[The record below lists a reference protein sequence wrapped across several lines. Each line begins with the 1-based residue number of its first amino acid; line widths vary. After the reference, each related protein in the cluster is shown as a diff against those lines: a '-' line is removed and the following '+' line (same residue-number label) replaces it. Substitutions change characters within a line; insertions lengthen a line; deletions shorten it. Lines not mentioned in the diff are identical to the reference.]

1 MDIAMKIK
9 KIRKLYSGV
18 IKPVDIIAGVI
29 ILSFCFFTMY
39 YADITVTC
47 QFGITFLD
55 SLFDGKILSFYAN
68 ALAAGIAPEGAVYD
82 IGTYVVFGIWGI
94 PIWLLQKTVGIS
106 VLSVG
111 SLLWFKF
118 LLVIF
123 LFGTVYFMVKIALQL
138 GFSDHESAAIS
149 IIYILSSTV
158 IMPVFVVAQYDI
170 LALFFLLLGIYCYLD
185 RKEKQFFIWI
195 AVSMTIKP
203 LTGLVLLLMI
213 LLFEKRIVYIIVDL
227 IKGSSLM
234 LLCKAVYSF
243 SPAYRESCSG
253 FLQKKIVNM
262 FSSSIAGSYSD
273 ISVFVVG
280 LVIIYIVAYFYDNSL
295 VFIKKSKIAM
305 VLCFCI
311 WALFCAVGSMTA
323 YWTIYMAPFAVLTIF
338 MNKKYIDKML
348 VLDIL
353 SNIMLTFLLINS
365 YSWVYGGDKTF
376 SYLILKKFCGKVLTG
391 NQGTTVA
398 GVLRRILPAGWYF
411 AAAAGIMVACM
422 IMIVYYSFKGIAE
435 ENQVSLE
442 QAQVYRWHFRGRIFL
457 YYIWAGLNLGALI
470 LTVTGH

>member
-55 SLFDGKILSFYAN
+55 SLFDGKGLGFYAN

-94 PIWLLQKTVGIS
+94 PIWLLKETVGVS

-123 LFGTVYFMVKIALQL
+123 LFGTVYFVVKIALQL
-138 GFSDHESAAIS
+138 GFSHHESAAIS

-158 IMPVFVVAQYDI
+158 VMPVFVVAQYDV
-170 LALFFLLLGIYCYLD
+170 LALFFLLLGINCYLD

-203 LTGLVLLLMI
+203 LTGLILLLLI

-253 FLQKKIVNM
+253 FLQKNIVNM

-280 LVIIYIVAYFYDNSL
+280 LVIIYIAAYFYDDSL
-295 VFIKKSKIAM
+295 DFIKKAKIAM

-311 WALFCAVGSMTA
+311 WALFCAFGSMTA
-323 YWTIYMAPFAVLTIF
+323 YWTIYMAPFAVFTIF
-338 MNKKYIDKML
+338 MNRKYIDKML
-348 VLDIL
+348 MLDIL

-376 SYLILKKFCGKVLTG
+376 SYLVLKGFCGKVLTG

-398 GVLRRILPAGWYF
+398 GLLRRVLPAGWYF
-411 AAAAGIMVACM
+411 AAAAGIMIACM
-422 IMIVYYSFKGIAE
+422 IMTVYYAYKGITE
-435 ENQVSLE
+435 ENQVPLK
-442 QAQVYRWHFRGRIFL
+442 QPQMYRWHFRGRIIL
-457 YYIWAGLNLGALI
+457 YYIWASLDLGALI
-470 LTVTGH
+470 LTITGH